1 MYLLKRQFHFLLML
15 LFVIGPLGYGQINSK
30 MNEKQ
35 YVAQTDSLQVLKLS
49 LTKIN
54 LQLQKEIDSL
64 KKVSDSLD
72 KKLDKAQSELKM
84 IQHSFYIKK
93 YGQEN
98 GNRIFEGK
106 VWKGMTESMLK
117 DSWGK
122 PDKTHQNKYKWGV
135 FTQWYY
141 GDIIFFF
148 KNGKLIDWQEG
159 PEQ

>member
-1 MYLLKRQFHFLLML
+1 MHLLKRQFYFLLML
-15 LFVIGPLGYGQINSK
+15 PFIIGSLVYGQTSNK

-35 YVAQTDSLQVLKLS
+35 YSMQKDSLQVLKLS

-54 LQLQKEIDSL
+54 LQMEKQIDSL
-64 KKVSDSLD
+64 KIVSDNLD
-72 KKLDKAQSELKM
+72 KKLNVAHSELKKVK
-84 IQHSFYIKK
+84 HSFYIKK

-122 PDKTHQNKYKWGV
+122 PDKTHQNNYKWGV
-135 FTQWYY
+135 FTQLYY
-141 GDIIFFF
+141 GDVTYFF
-148 KNGKLIDWQEG
+148 KNGKLIDWE
-159 PEQ
+159 EKK